1 MCKQCYLCLLSAVL
15 PTAPVHLAP
24 RRAVLY
30 VSGCPKD
37 KCVHS
42 SGTASPN
49 SVVLLWIYI
58 TNSFFTT
65 TQTLAHISRTAARA
79 LAVLICPSN
88 AASKHCTVSRLQLL
102 HIAAHLALLT
112 QRNCPTA
119 LQCIAWLA
127 PSKPDHQFVSYS
139 ITCCNLQQP
148 LCRKCPSK
156 ISQQG
161 QNINITSFASVS
173 FSSRLTS
180 L

>member
-1 MCKQCYLCLLSAVL
+1 MSTALGQLLLIQLCFCGFTSLTVFSPQLKHWLTSAGQQLVL
-15 PTAPVHLAP
+15 WLFSSAPP
-24 RRAVLY
+24 
-30 VSGCPKD
+30 
-37 KCVHS
+37 
-42 SGTASPN
+42 
-49 SVVLLWIYI
+49 
-58 TNSFFTT
+58 
-65 TQTLAHISRTAARA
+65 
-79 LAVLICPSN
+79 
-88 AASKHCTVSRLQLL
+88 SKHCTVSRLQLL

-139 ITCCNLQQP
+139 ITCSNLQQP